1 MSDELSGNDP
11 YDVVI
16 ADLLRQRDEIDA
28 AIQAIQRVHAKVA
41 AGSASG
47 QPAPSAAR
55 PEATGDFLGLSI
67 AEAAKKLLSLRR
79 RTMTTSEIAEGLKSA
94 GYPMTAA
101 EPGNVVGSV
110 LSRRFDNVGDVV
122 RVARG
127 QWGLL
132 EWYPNRSFRKKDKEG
147 NGKKADQE
155 PMPSEHH
162 NLTDQLHDLM
172 GNLTSNS

>member
-16 ADLLRQRDEIDA
+16 ADLLRQRDEIDT
-28 AIQAIQRVHAKVA
+28 AIQAIQRVHTKVA
-41 AGSASG
+41 AGAAG
-47 QPAPSAAR
+47 APTAPSGAR
-55 PEATGDFLGLSI
+55 PEASGDFLGLSI

-79 RTMTTSEIAEGLKSA
+79 RNMTTTEIAEGLKSA

-110 LSRRFDNVGDVV
+110 LARRFDNVGDVV

-147 NGKKADQE
+147 NGKKADPE
-155 PMPSEHH
+155 SVPSEHPD
-162 NLTDQLHDLM
+162 LADQIDDLM
-172 GNLTSNS
+172 GNLTNNS